1 MARPGGLWRRRG
13 LGYTSGVRI
22 EIVSDVICPWCF
34 IGKRRLERALAARPG
49 LDVETTWRPFQLN
62 PDMPPEGM
70 ERQSYL
76 TAKFGSADRAAQLYA
91 EISKA
96 GAVEGID
103 FAFDRIARTP
113 NTIDAHRLIRFAGA
127 NGAQDAVCELLFR
140 RYFLDGAD
148 VGDRERLAEIGAE
161 AGLDAAAVRAHLAS
175 DQDVDAVRL
184 EDLHARRLG
193 VNGVPC
199 FIIDHRY
206 AISGAQS
213 PEVFYRVFD
222 TAMQE
227 SAAKTKATTRRP
239 G

>member
-1 MARPGGLWRRRG
+1 MQ
-13 LGYTSGVRI
+13 I

-76 TAKFGSADRAAQLYA
+76 AAKFGSADRAAQLYA

-113 NTIDAHRLIRFAGA
+113 NTIDAHRLIRFAGGD
-127 NGAQDAVCELLFR
+127 GAQDAVSELLFR

-148 VGDRERLAEIGAE
+148 LGDRERLAEIGAE
-161 AGLDAAAVRAHLAS
+161 AGLDA
-175 DQDVDAVRL
+175 
-184 EDLHARRLG
+184 E
-193 VNGVPC
+193 
-199 FIIDHRY
+199 
-206 AISGAQS
+206 
-213 PEVFYRVFD
+213 
-222 TAMQE
+222 
-227 SAAKTKATTRRP
+227 
-239 G
+239 